1 MPKREQGKL
10 SLKRFLQLNYQKTCI
25 FFYVLFTILFLF
37 FFFAAK
43 EHLLRELYCV
53 FLLLLTLIF
62 EKCIHVVSI
71 LALFTV
77 FNLKC
82 AILLPDEQY

>member
-25 FFYVLFTILFLF
+25 FFYVLFTIFF